1 MRHASP
7 DRWTNDAN
15 AAAISG
21 SEEASMSV
29 REVGTLPV
37 VVMLG

>member
-1 MRHASP
+1 MRHASA
-7 DRWTNDAN
+7 DRWTNDTN
-15 AAAISG
+15 AAATRS